1 MRTAVGSGESRRMA
15 FSLIHDTVDRKV
27 QKRIMRISYR
37 YIRLLAATLL
47 SLGLLFVVVG
57 TVSAHT
63 AHAKVLSA
71 TPAIG
76 STITQ
81 APTKVTVFTAENINP
96 DPKLSNLFVYSPAG
110 DLISQGD
117 AKVSLSDP
125 KQMSI
130 SITPGRNGVYIVRW
144 ITVSAL
150 DGDPDQ
156 GAFVFTVKPTA
167 AATPVAST
175 GPTTTQTNTSGS
187 GGTPLWATILIG
199 VVALVVGLGAGLG
212 VGRTTAKPSSLSSM
226 RQAVASEQDKTP
238 TSTKRP

>member
-1 MRTAVGSGESRRMA
+1 MA
-15 FSLIHDTVDRKV
+15 FSLIHNRADRKV
-27 QKRIMRISYR
+27 QERIMRTSYR
-37 YIRLLAATLL
+37 YLRLSGAALL

-57 TVSAHT
+57 TVSAHV

-130 SITPGRNGVYIVRW
+130 SIKPDGNGVYIVQW

-150 DGDPDQ
+150 DGDPDE
-156 GAFVFTVKPTA
+156 GAFVFTVKPA
-167 AATPVAST
+167 VVATPTATSH
-175 GPTTTQTNTSGS
+175 GSRRCNDDIGDEWNTSL
-187 GGTPLWATILIG
+187 GTYSRWYRCFARWIG
-199 VVALVVGLGAGLG
+199 CWTGY
-212 VGRTTAKPSSLSSM
+212 RPEHC
-226 RQAVASEQDKTP
+226 QAVCSGYYAPES
-238 TSTKRP
+238 SR

>member
-1 MRTAVGSGESRRMA
+1 MRT
-15 FSLIHDTVDRKV
+15 
-27 QKRIMRISYR
+27 SYR
-37 YIRLLAATLL
+37 CVRLSGATLL

-57 TVSAHT
+57 TVSAHV

-96 DPKLSNLFVYSPAG
+96 NPKLSNLFVYSPAG

-130 SITPGRNGVYIVRW
+130 SIKPGGNGVYIVRW

-150 DGDPDQ
+150 DGDPDE
-156 GAFVFTVKPTA
+156 GAFVFTVKPAVVT
-167 AATPVAST
+167 TSH
-175 GPTTTQTNTSGS
+175 GSTTTTTTSGTS
-187 GGTPLWATILIG
+187 GIPLWVPILVGI
-199 VVALVVGLGAGLG
+199 VALLIGLGAGLG
-212 VGRTTAKPSSLSSM
+212 IGRSTGRPSAVGTM
-226 RQAVASEQDKTP
+226 RQRVAAEEQKDTTP
-238 TSTKRP
+238 TKRS

>member
-1 MRTAVGSGESRRMA
+1 MRT
-15 FSLIHDTVDRKV
+15 
-27 QKRIMRISYR
+27 SYR

-96 DPKLSNLFVYSPAG
+96 NPKLSNLFVYSPGG

-117 AKVSLSDP
+117 AKVSLSNP
-125 KQMSI
+125 KEMSI
-130 SITPGRNGVYIVRW
+130 TIKPNGNGVYVVRW
-144 ITVSAL
+144 ITVSAE

-156 GAFVFTVKPTA
+156 GAFVFTVKPA
-167 AATPVAST
+167 VVATPTATSN
-175 GPTTTQTNTSGS
+175 GTTTTTTSGT
-187 GGTPLWATILIG
+187 GGIPLWVPILVGI
-199 VVALVVGLGAGLG
+199 VALVVGLGAGLG
-212 VGRTTAKPSSLSSM
+212 IGRSTAKPSALSTM
-226 RQAVASEQDKTP
+226 RQRVASEEQQDTTP
-238 TSTKRP
+238 TKRS

>member
-1 MRTAVGSGESRRMA
+1 MA
-15 FSLIHDTVDRKV
+15 ERKV
-27 QKRIMRISYR
+27 QKRIMRTSYR

-96 DPKLSNLFVYSPAG
+96 NPKLSNLFVYSPGG

-117 AKVSLSDP
+117 AKVSLSNP
-125 KQMSI
+125 KEMSI
-130 SITPGRNGVYIVRW
+130 TIKPNGNGVYVVRW
-144 ITVSAL
+144 ITVSAE

-156 GAFVFTVKPTA
+156 GAFVFTLKPA
-167 AATPVAST
+167 VVAT
-175 GPTTTQTNTSGS
+175 PTTTSSGTSSTTTTSGT
-187 GGTPLWATILIG
+187 GGTPLWVPILVGI
-199 VVALVVGLGAGLG
+199 VALVVGLGAGLG
-212 VGRTTAKPSSLSSM
+212 IGRSTAKPSTVSTM
-226 RQAVASEQDKTP
+226 RQRVTAEQQQEDKTP
-238 TSTKRP
+238 TKRS

>member
-1 MRTAVGSGESRRMA
+1 MRT
-15 FSLIHDTVDRKV
+15 
-27 QKRIMRISYR
+27 SYR
-37 YIRLLAATLL
+37 YIRLLGATLL
-47 SLGLLFVVVG
+47 GLGLLFVVVG
-57 TVSAHT
+57 TVSAHV

-81 APTKVTVFTAENINP
+81 APSKVTVFTAENINP
-96 DPKLSNLFVYSPAG
+96 NPKLSNLFVYSPAG

-130 SITPGRNGVYIVRW
+130 SIKPGGNGVYIVRW

-156 GAFVFTVKPTA
+156 GAFVFTVKPA
-167 AATPVAST
+167 VVATSH
-175 GPTTTQTNTSGS
+175 GSTTTTTSGTS
-187 GGTPLWATILIG
+187 GIPLWVPILVGI
-199 VVALVVGLGAGLG
+199 VALLIGLGAGLG
-212 VGRTTAKPSSLSSM
+212 IGRSTGRRSGDALGGTAYAH
-226 RQAVASEQDKTP
+226 RAGCVCAA
-238 TSTKRP
+238 

>member
-1 MRTAVGSGESRRMA
+1 MHTPNRFT
-15 FSLIHDTVDRKV
+15 
-27 QKRIMRISYR
+27 RIV
-37 YIRLLAATLL
+37 AAALF
-47 SLGLLFVVVG
+47 SLGLLFVIAG
-57 TVSAHT
+57 TVSAH
-63 AHAKVLSA
+63 AKVLDA
-71 TPAIG
+71 IPAIG

-81 APTKVTVFTAENINP
+81 PPTKVTVHTAENINP
-96 DPKLSNLFVYSPAG
+96 NPKLSNLFVYGPSG

-117 AKVSLSDP
+117 ASVPLSNP
-125 KQMSI
+125 KEMSVAI
-130 SITPGRNGVYIVRW
+130 KSDGNGVYVVRW

-212 VGRTTAKPSSLSSM
+212 IGRTTTKSSSLSSM
-226 RQAVASEQDKTP
+226 RQAVAAEQDKTP

>member
-1 MRTAVGSGESRRMA
+1 MA
-15 FSLIHDTVDRKV
+15 ERKV
-27 QKRIMRISYR
+27 QKRIMRTSYR

-96 DPKLSNLFVYSPAG
+96 NPKLSNLFVYSPGG

-117 AKVSLSDP
+117 AKVSLSNP
-125 KQMSI
+125 KEMSI
-130 SITPGRNGVYIVRW
+130 TIKPNGNGVYVVRW
-144 ITVSAL
+144 ITVSAE

-156 GAFVFTVKPTA
+156 GAFVFTVKPA
-167 AATPVAST
+167 VVATPTATSN
-175 GPTTTQTNTSGS
+175 GTTTTTTSGT
-187 GGTPLWATILIG
+187 GGIPLWVPILVGI
-199 VVALVVGLGAGLG
+199 VALVVGLGAGLG
-212 VGRTTAKPSSLSSM
+212 IGRSTAKPSALSTM
-226 RQAVASEQDKTP
+226 RQRVASEEQQDTTP
-238 TSTKRP
+238 TKRS

>member
-1 MRTAVGSGESRRMA
+1 MA
-15 FSLIHDTVDRKV
+15 FSLIHDTADRKV
-27 QKRIMRISYR
+27 QERIMRTSYR
-37 YIRLLAATLL
+37 YLRLSGAALL
-47 SLGLLFVVVG
+47 GLGLLFVVVG
-57 TVSAHT
+57 TVSAHV

-76 STITQ
+76 STIAQ

-130 SITPGRNGVYIVRW
+130 SIKPGGNGVYIVRW

-156 GAFVFTVKPTA
+156 GAFVFTVKPA
-167 AATPVAST
+167 AVATPTASHSS
-175 GPTTTQTNTSGS
+175 TTTTTSGTS
-187 GGTPLWATILIG
+187 GIPLWVPILVGI
-199 VVALVVGLGAGLG
+199 VALLIGLGAGLG
-212 VGRTTAKPSSLSSM
+212 IGRSTSRPSAVGTM
-226 RQAVASEQDKTP
+226 RQRVTAEEQKDTTP
-238 TSTKRP
+238 TKRS

>member
-1 MRTAVGSGESRRMA
+1 MA
-15 FSLIHDTVDRKV
+15 FSLIHNRADRKV
-27 QKRIMRISYR
+27 IKRIMRTSYR
-37 YIRLLAATLL
+37 YLRLSGAALL

-57 TVSAHT
+57 TVSAHV

-110 DLISQGD
+110 DLISHGD

-130 SITPGRNGVYIVRW
+130 SIKPGGNGVYVVRW

-150 DGDPDQ
+150 DGDPDE
-156 GAFVFTVKPTA
+156 GAFVFTVKPA
-167 AATPVAST
+167 AVATPTASHGST
-175 GPTTTQTNTSGS
+175 STTTTSGT
-187 GGTPLWATILIG
+187 GGIPLWVPILVGI
-199 VVALVVGLGAGLG
+199 VALLIGLGAGLG
-212 VGRTTAKPSSLSSM
+212 IGRSTGRPSAVGTM
-226 RQAVASEQDKTP
+226 RQRVAAEEQQDTTP
-238 TSTKRP
+238 TKRS

>member
-1 MRTAVGSGESRRMA
+1 MA
-15 FSLIHDTVDRKV
+15 FSLIHNRADRKV
-27 QKRIMRISYR
+27 QERIMRTSYR
-37 YIRLLAATLL
+37 YLRLSGAALL
-47 SLGLLFVVVG
+47 GLGLLFVVVG
-57 TVSAHT
+57 TVSAHV

-130 SITPGRNGVYIVRW
+130 SIKPGGNGVYVVRR

-150 DGDPDQ
+150 DGDPDE
-156 GAFVFTVKPTA
+156 GAFVFTVKPA
-167 AATPVAST
+167 IVATPTATSH
-175 GPTTTQTNTSGS
+175 GSTTTTTNEWNTSLGTHS
-187 GGTPLWATILIG
+187 RWYRCPAHWIGRWTGYRPEHWQTVCRGYYAPESDRGGAEGYNTY
-199 VVALVVGLGAGLG
+199 
-212 VGRTTAKPSSLSSM
+212 
-226 RQAVASEQDKTP
+226 
-238 TSTKRP
+238 

>member
-1 MRTAVGSGESRRMA
+1 MRT
-15 FSLIHDTVDRKV
+15 
-27 QKRIMRISYR
+27 SYR
-37 YIRLLAATLL
+37 YLRLSGAALL
-47 SLGLLFVVVG
+47 GLGLLFVVVG
-57 TVSAHT
+57 TVSAHV

-76 STITQ
+76 STIAQ

-130 SITPGRNGVYIVRW
+130 SIKPGGNGVYIVQW

-150 DGDPDQ
+150 DGDPDE
-156 GAFVFTVKPTA
+156 GAFVFTVKPA
-167 AATPVAST
+167 VVATPTATSH
-175 GPTTTQTNTSGS
+175 GSNTTTTTSGT
-187 GGTPLWATILIG
+187 GGIPLWVPILVGI
-199 VVALVVGLGAGLG
+199 VALLIGLGAGLG
-212 VGRTTAKPSSLSSM
+212 IGRSTGKRSAVGTM
-226 RQAVASEQDKTP
+226 RQRVAAEERQQKDT
-238 TSTKRP
+238 TSTKRS